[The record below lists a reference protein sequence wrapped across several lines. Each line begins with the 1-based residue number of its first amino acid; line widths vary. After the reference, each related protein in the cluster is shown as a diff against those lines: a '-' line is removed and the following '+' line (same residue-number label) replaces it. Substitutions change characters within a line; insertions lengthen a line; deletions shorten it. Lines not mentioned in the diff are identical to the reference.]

1 MGWRPDAVRGIR
13 ADDSN
18 VTYSIT
24 QIAGFIKYSLVVD
37 GVL

>member
-13 ADDSN
+13 ADDRN
-18 VTYSIT
+18 ATYSIT

>member
-1 MGWRPDAVRGIR
+1 MGWRPDAVRGTR
-13 ADDSN
+13 TDDRN
-18 VTYSIT
+18 VSYSIS

>member
-13 ADDSN
+13 ADDRN

>member
-13 ADDSN
+13 ADDRN
-18 VTYSIT
+18 VTYSIS
-24 QIAGFIKYSLVVD
+24 QIVGFIKYSLVED